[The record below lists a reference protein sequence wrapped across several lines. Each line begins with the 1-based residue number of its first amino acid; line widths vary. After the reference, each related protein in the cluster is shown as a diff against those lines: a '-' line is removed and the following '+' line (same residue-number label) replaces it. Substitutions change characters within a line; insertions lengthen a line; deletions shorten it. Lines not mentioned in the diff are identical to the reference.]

1 MGTAAI
7 PRRNEEQGLCIFF
20 LGGGG
25 LSKVHLRHY
34 WEKKSVYVVVHF
46 VYKVTFIFLLF
57 LGQVR

>member
-1 MGTAAI
+1 M
-7 PRRNEEQGLCIFF
+7 QFFFF
-20 LGGGG
+20 LEGGGGG